1 MKQINYSQIK
11 LKLIDLCLFS
21 SIQGLPRFLR
31 TEKLLIKF
39 IWLIS
44 LIISPCFAV
53 YYMNKILVDYS
64 KFDITSQIDVTYEN
78 ESDFPPLSF
87 CSTSVWN
94 NSKDLNNLRDMIL
107 YCRFSGFINCK
118 SNLNF
123 FESFIDP
130 IYNLCYRFNSN
141 SSIKTKTTGCVH
153 LLFYLVF

>member
-1 MKQINYSQIK
+1 MKRITYSQIK

-53 YYMNKILVDYS
+53 YYINKILVDYS

-78 ESDFPPLSF
+78 ESDFPTINF

-94 NSKDLNNLRDMIL
+94 NSHNLSDMIL
-107 YCRFSGFINCK
+107 YCRFSGIINCK
-118 SNLNF
+118 SSLNF

-141 SSIKTKTTGCVH
+141 SSIKTKATGCIFIN
-153 LLFYLVF
+153 LFSIFLS